1 MLYKRSKKAG
11 SHWWVRFT
19 IRGREVRVTSG
30 TTSKTAA
37 EEFERSLRDQ
47 LWREIQLGDIQHT
60 WEDAIERWL
69 KEKAHK
75 RSIDRDQQAF
85 DALGHHLRGYAV
97 SDIQAEVLS
106 ACQRDLASSR
116 APGTV
121 NRIMAVARGV
131 LNACA
136 RWGWLTSVPKIE
148 AHHVEKHDPRWITQ
162 EQFEALAGTLPPHLA
177 RMARFAVSTGLRW
190 ANVSGLRWSMV
201 DLERGV
207 AAIPSGETKARKAI
221 AVPLSEP
228 AKQLLLELWQLR
240 SNELPAANDVPA
252 SAREY
257 VFTDHLKRAPIGS
270 PKTAW
275 RKACERAGLKGF
287 KFHDLRHT
295 WAAWHTMNGTPP
307 IILKTLGGWSSLAMV
322 ERYSALNPG
331 HLSEWAD
338 NISRTRNGTQ
348 DVKNSENSR
357 EK

>member
-60 WEDAIERWL
+60 WEDATERWL

-75 RSIDRDQQAF
+75 RSLIRDQQAF
-85 DALGHHLRGYAV
+85 NAVDSYLSGKAISEIDSHLLGAIRERLC
-97 SDIQAEVLS
+97 EN
-106 ACQRDLASSR
+106 R

-121 NRIMAVARGV
+121 NRLMATVRSV
-131 LNACA
+131 LGACT
-136 RWGWLTSVPKIE
+136 RWGWIAYAPKIE
-148 AHHVEKHDPRWITQ
+148 AQHVEKHDPRWITQ
-162 EQFEALAGTLPPHLA
+162 EQFETLAGTLPPHLA

-190 ANVSGLRWSMV
+190 SNVSGLRWSMV

-257 VFTDHLKRAPIGS
+257 VFTDHRGRAPIGS

-348 DVKNSENSR
+348 DVKKDEISR